1 MNDANA
7 NQWQQMLRDSSVR
20 SKIPSVN
27 FIIVGDPGTGKES
40 LLARMSASNRANL
53 SNSENWNPT
62 KQNEL
67 LSSYSDNQ
75 ASNPLQKSDALFK
88 FAAIPISDKHVA
100 VEADES
106 IAMINAWS
114 LNDLDLHE
122 LLQIALQSS
131 TLEFSVA
138 AVTVDLSSPWSM
150 QKSIEKWTSALEGAI
165 LQQMSQIDPQKRS
178 SLYQSIKNHLL
189 DYGEPGMG
197 GQPSDTRG
205 PMDSSSRNEFLEEG
219 ILDKNLGIPFVIIVT
234 KSDLRPESS
243 LQVDYLEYS
252 IRMFAIRYGA
262 AVFYTS
268 AKTESNIA
276 LLQKYI
282 LHRAC
287 PAQFSYNEAPQLI
300 ERGAI
305 FLPSGYDSVSLINQS
320 LVGSQPRWQPDTPF
334 EKIIPDPSSST
345 FGLEKE
351 DHSKSTSNISDVQV
365 EQHEAWLERL
375 EKAAGAGL
383 EDLQKQSVEASK
395 KAEAASLARRT
406 AAERRKREDKDVSSK
421 HLANFFNNLL
431 SRPEKS
437 KTARSTGGDL
447 KKN

>member
-1 MNDANA
+1 
-7 NQWQQMLRDSSVR
+7 MLRDSSVR
-20 SKIPSVN
+20 SKMPFVN

-40 LLARMSASNRANL
+40 LLARMSAASRATS
-53 SNSENWNPT
+53 SNSENWNAN
-62 KQNEL
+62 KQNGV
-67 LSSYSDNQ
+67 STSYRDAQ
-75 ASNPLQKSDALFK
+75 MSNSLQKSDALLK
-88 FAAIPISDKHVA
+88 FTAIPISDKHAA
-100 VEADES
+100 VEADDCV
-106 IAMINAWS
+106 AMINAWS
-114 LNDLDLHE
+114 LNDLNLHE
-122 LLQIALQSS
+122 LLQIAIQPS
-131 TLEFSVA
+131 TIEFSVV
-138 AVTVDLSSPWSM
+138 AVAVDLSSPWLM

-165 LQQMSQIDPQKRS
+165 LQQMSQIDPQKRNT
-178 SLYQSIKNHLL
+178 LYQSVKNHLL
-189 DYGEPGMG
+189 DYEEPCLE
-197 GQPSDTRG
+197 GQAFRAHG
-205 PMDSSSRNEFLEEG
+205 IAEKSSRKEFMEEG
-219 ILDKNLGIPFVIIVT
+219 ILDKNLGIPFIIIVT

-252 IRMFAIRYGA
+252 IRMFAIRCMSYFAIIDGA

-282 LHRAC
+282 MHRAF
-287 PAQFSYNEAPQLI
+287 PAQFPFIEAPQLI

-305 FLPSGYDSVSLINQS
+305 FSPSGYDSVSLINQS
-320 LVGSQPRWQPDTPF
+320 LVGSHPRWQPDTPF

-345 FGLEKE
+345 IGLEKE
-351 DHSKSTSNISDVQV
+351 DYSTSTSNISDVQV

-375 EKAAGAGL
+375 ERAAGAGL

-437 KTARSTGGDL
+437 KSARSFGGDT
-447 KKN
+447 KNSG